1 MEEDSSLFILG
12 EDSHNNAC
20 LNFLDDMSYGY
31 IQGYLRTGEILA
43 DYINEKGVEQDML
56 IYPLLFSYRHHIELR
71 LKKIIQSGNLLLE
84 DGTDYPD
91 RHSLT
96 ELWQGSRTIIPT
108 VWTNSNSENVEEK
121 AKIMDRIERYINELD
136 NIDQR
141 SDAFRYWEGT
151 RRTGRP
157 KNIPNVYNINVR
169 HFRQCMDDIVTFLNG
184 IDILIS
190 LQSDFIEA
198 TDLVEDVNQI

>member
-43 DYINEKGVEQDML
+43 DYINEKVVEQDML

-91 RHSLT
+91 SHRLNN
-96 ELWQGSRTIIPT
+96 LWQESRTIIT
-108 VWTNSNSENVEEK
+108 KICTNENLEEIM
-121 AKIMDRIERYINELD
+121 KIMGKIERYINELD

-151 RRTGRP
+151 KRMERP
-157 KNIPNVYNINVR
+157 KNIPNVYN
-169 HFRQCMDDIVTFLNG
+169 TTSG
-184 IDILIS
+184 IFVSVWTL
-190 LQSDFIEA
+190 LLRF
-198 TDLVEDVNQI
+198 